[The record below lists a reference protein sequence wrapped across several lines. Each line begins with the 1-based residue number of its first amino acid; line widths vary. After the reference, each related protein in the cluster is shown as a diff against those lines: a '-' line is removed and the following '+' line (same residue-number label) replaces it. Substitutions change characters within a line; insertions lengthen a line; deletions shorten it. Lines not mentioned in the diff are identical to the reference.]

1 MKHYSKLFLIGF
13 LFLFIAS
20 CNQSKNE
27 NQDVMTTIETN
38 MEDEKKDNLL
48 VLNGEERWIA
58 NIETNLGINA
68 MVELTQSFEHSDDI
82 TSYRM
87 LKTQLES
94 ELATIFKKCTMKGEA
109 HDQLHNY
116 LLPLKARINK
126 LETSDVSAS
135 KSIVEELKMY
145 LLVYENYFV

>member
-1 MKHYSKLFLIGF
+1 MKHYSKLILIGF

-20 CNQSKNE
+20 CNQSKKE
-27 NQDVMTTIETN
+27 NQDAMTTIETN
-38 MEDEKKDNLL
+38 IEVEKRDNLL
-48 VLNGEERWIA
+48 VLNGKERWIA
-58 NIETNLGINA
+58 NNETTAGIKA
-68 MVELTQSFEHSDDI
+68 MVQLTQSFQHTDDI
-82 TSYRM
+82 ASYRM

-116 LLPLKARINK
+116 LLPLQERISK
-126 LETSDVSAS
+126 LELSDVSAS

>member
-1 MKHYSKLFLIGF
+1 
-13 LFLFIAS
+13 
-20 CNQSKNE
+20 
-27 NQDVMTTIETN
+27 
-38 MEDEKKDNLL
+38 MEDEEIDNLL

-58 NIETNLGINA
+58 NNETTAGIKA
-68 MVELTQSFEHSDDI
+68 MEELTQSFQHSEDI
-82 TSYRM
+82 ASYKM

-116 LLPLKARINK
+116 LLPLKERINK
-126 LETSDVSAS
+126 LELSDVSAS
-135 KSIVEELKMY
+135 KTIVEEMKMY